1 MNNFLIKP
9 TMRYTSIFTF
19 SFCCLLILIGYAC
32 GSGVDKTLLYGKWQ
46 AVSLTENGK
55 LEKKDLSETHF
66 VFQSNG
72 QYKYQ
77 SNINYKEEGTFYLDG
92 KFLVSRD
99 TLKESIPKS
108 VKVEYLSPDSMLF
121 NMNNGG
127 IPQLLGL
134 KKVK

>member
-1 MNNFLIKP
+1 
-9 TMRYTSIFTF
+9 MRYTSILPF
-19 SFCCLLILIGYAC
+19 SFFCLIILIGFAC

-55 LEKKDLSETHF
+55 PGKTDLTDTHF
-66 VFQSNG
+66 IFQSNG

-99 TLKESIPKS
+99 TLNASIPKS
-108 VKVEYLSPDSMLF
+108 VMVKFLSEDSLLF

-127 IPQLLGL
+127 VPQLLGL